1 MRVLVT
7 GACGF
12 VGRHVQAELSANGH
26 EVIGLDLQAASGTP
40 PPARMVTANITD
52 AGQMVKVIAD
62 IAADACVHLAGL
74 AFAGGVDPQT
84 ILNANL
90 VGTTNVLEA
99 FRRAKSR
106 ARLLIVSSAHV
117 YGMKARPAPIREDD
131 PLNPDTFYSIA
142 KMAADRISLL
152 YAEKFGLDIMVARP
166 CNHIGPGQS
175 PQFAIPAFALQVKA
189 ISRGAPPLIKVGN
202 LDNRRDLTDVRDV
215 ARAYRLLLERGHSGR
230 PYNIATGHDVRMG
243 DILDRLCALAGVRPR
258 IVRDESLYRPC
269 DHNPVLDTTRLRGDT
284 GWYPMIP
291 LEHTLSEVLEKT

>member
-1 MRVLVT
+1 M
-7 GACGF
+7 
-12 VGRHVQAELSANGH
+12 
-26 EVIGLDLQAASGTP
+26 DLQVMAEDLP
-40 PPARMVTANITD
+40 PVRMVTANITD

-62 IAADACVHLAGL
+62 IAPDACVHLAGL

-166 CNHIGPGQS
+166 SNHIGPGQS
-175 PQFAIPAFALQVKA
+175 PQFAIPAFARQIKA
-189 ISRGAPPLIKVGN
+189 INRGAPPLIRVGN

-215 ARAYRLLLERGHSGR
+215 ARAYRFLLERGRPGR

-243 DILDRLCALAGVRPR
+243 DILDRLCVLAAVRPR
-258 IVRDESLYRPC
+258 FVRDESLYRPC
-269 DHNPVLDTTRLRGDT
+269 DQNPVLDTTRLRGDT
-284 GWYPMIP
+284 GWHPMIP
-291 LEHTLSEVLEKT
+291 LEQTLSEVLEKT